1 MNSLPKLRPIVSLLS
16 ILVLALSIC
25 FVVDRIT
32 SWPARTLDS
41 FTHQTLANA
50 RRIRHAFV
58 DLFQLQPQITV
69 NNSVV
74 FHQSKTALELA
85 VVSRETE
92 VSHSINQTWFGS
104 TKTIRLKVRYR
115 VKAGFDLAKALQ
127 VNVTDQGATVKV
139 PKAKILSIEPLS
151 TSVEELKDG
160 LWNKIRPQDL
170 ENELKAMPEL
180 VRDKENSLPIEAE
193 QNFTRLLSER
203 LADFP
208 VHVEVQGDERSKN

>member
-1 MNSLPKLRPIVSLLS
+1 
-16 ILVLALSIC
+16 
-25 FVVDRIT
+25 
-32 SWPARTLDS
+32 
-41 FTHQTLANA
+41 
-50 RRIRHAFV
+50 
-58 DLFQLQPQITV
+58 
-69 NNSVV
+69 
-74 FHQSKTALELA
+74 
-85 VVSRETE
+85 VSRETE